1 MLIKFE
7 KKFNK
12 QYQKADLKIKTAFK
26 ARLKLFKDNPLNPL
40 LDNHLLIGN
49 YLGKRSINITGDWR
63 AIFSESKDEEG
74 EEYII
79 FHFLG
84 THSQLYG

>member
-12 QYQKADLKIKTAFK
+12 QYQKADSKIKTAFK

-63 AIFSESKDEEG
+63 AIYSESEEEG
-74 EEYII
+74 NKIVVFYL
-79 FHFLG
+79 LG